1 MFITLVLR
9 VRPRSGSLGRYP
21 RLPGSGARPSGG
33 VVDLT
38 IKLGVLALAGPEN
51 GGTYQYTL
59 SVLQA
64 LRHTSGFE
72 MTVYGDPQN
81 SDLIGLGYPIRRFAE
96 SRAQQ
101 VVALA
106 AHRMHIR
113 LADQFASEDI
123 LLAPIYSLALLHT
136 SKPFAF
142 TLHDLQENYY
152 PQNFPWWQ
160 RAWRHQVNSQMLLQ
174 ARRVICESR
183 QVQMD
188 VTRAFGKPEEQTA
201 VIAAPP
207 LRQFL
212 DRQSDDKIQMVRAR
226 LQLPEKFL
234 FYPAQFWVHKN
245 HLRLI
250 EAFKEVA
257 AEVPDVNLVLT
268 GKPRPIGHARRR
280 SRAARTSPEYQAVMS
295 AIEQFGLNERVL
307 HLGYVEQDDLQAIY
321 RLATALVMPS
331 LFESVSIPIY
341 EAFQI
346 GTPVAASGILAIP
359 EQVGDAGLL
368 FDPTSVASIKQAIL
382 KILGDPEAA
391 RLLANRGRDRMLTMT
406 PQRFGAQLQALL
418 NQLR

>member
-1 MFITLVLR
+1 V
-9 VRPRSGSLGRYP
+9 
-21 RLPGSGARPSGG
+21 G

-64 LRHTSGFE
+64 LRHTSSFE
-72 MTVYGDPQN
+72 ITVYGDPQN
-81 SDLIGLGYPIRRFAE
+81 SDFIGLGYPIRRFAE
-96 SRAQQ
+96 SRRQQ
-101 VVALA
+101 VAALT
-106 AHRMHIR
+106 AHRIHIK
-113 LADQFASEDI
+113 LPDQFASEDI

-136 SKPFAF
+136 SRPFAF
-142 TLHDLQENYY
+142 TLHDVQEIYF
-152 PQNFPWWQ
+152 PQNFSWWQ
-160 RAWRHQVNSQMLLQ
+160 RVWRNQVNSQMLSR
-174 ARRVICESR
+174 ARRIICESR
-183 QVQMD
+183 QVQID
-188 VTRAFGKPEEQTA
+188 VTGHFGIPKEHTA

-207 LRQFL
+207 LQQFKVRQN
-212 DRQSDDKIQMVRAR
+212 DDQIRATRVR

-234 FYPAQFWVHKN
+234 FYPAQFWIHKN

-250 EAFKEVA
+250 EAFREVA
-257 AEVPDVNLVLT
+257 IEFPDVNLVLT

-280 SRAARTSPEYQAVMS
+280 SGAARTSPEYQAVKS
-295 AIEQFGLNERVL
+295 AIDKFGLNERVL
-307 HLGYVEQDDLQAIY
+307 HLGYVDQDDLQAIY

-341 EAFQI
+341 EAFQL
-346 GTPVAASGILAIP
+346 GTPVAASGVLAIP
-359 EQVGDAGLL
+359 EQVGDAARL

-391 RLLANRGRDRMLTMT
+391 RLLANRGRERMLMMT